1 MTKKS
6 VKVGTLK
13 KEVYTEILTNSNLQ
27 AAVMLAS
34 GKSFS
39 TVRVWASE
47 QNARLE
53 TWKILNGFY
62 LKVCRFNKG
71 LRRFFFKIFA
81 TLPKIHCQCSK
92 CLKFLFDDLLILLS

>member
-53 TWKILNGFY
+53 TWEILKLLKTHFGYGNIEDLFETEKIEM
-62 LKVCRFNKG
+62 
-71 LRRFFFKIFA
+71 I
-81 TLPKIHCQCSK
+81 
-92 CLKFLFDDLLILLS
+92 